1 VNDLKDRNQAEVINE
16 KVFYLVAGES
26 SGDILGAG
34 LIKELKRRYSAAE
47 FYGIGGPLMIAAGLN
62 SFYPMERLSVM
73 GIAPIIARLPELLAM
88 RRRFTKTIVEH
99 HADCFIGIDAPV
111 FNTQLEY
118 NLKQKG
124 ITTVHYVSP
133 SVWAWRENRIY
144 KIVKSVS
151 LMICLF
157 PFELEIYKKHRL
169 PAVCVGHPLAD
180 EIPLQTNKE
189 QARAHLGLPIDKKVL
204 AILPGSRGSEM
215 KFLLE
220 PFIKTAQNLAERFPD
235 LNFVI
240 PCANLK
246 RRKQIE
252 NYFELN
258 EIELNV
264 KLFDGNSRKVMQAA
278 DYVLLA
284 SGTATLEAMLLKK
297 PMLVAYKV
305 SSFSY
310 WVYDKLLKVRNF
322 ALPNLL
328 ANKKLVKEL
337 MQENCTV
344 SKLTD
349 EMKRLIDGGTNQQI
363 VGEYNLLH
371 NALRQGGSEKAA
383 QAIADLLESPEA
395 GNKKQ

>member
-1 VNDLKDRNQAEVINE
+1 VKDLDQNHSHTSQER

-34 LIKELKRRYSAAE
+34 LINQLKKHYPCAE
-47 FYGIGGPLMIAAGLN
+47 FYGIGGELMLVAGLN
-62 SFYPMERLSVM
+62 SFYPMDRLSVM
-73 GIAPIIARLPELLAM
+73 GIVPIIARLPELLTM
-88 RRRFTKTIVEH
+88 RHRLIKKIVNH
-99 HADCFIGIDAPV
+99 QADCFIGIDAPV

-118 NLKQKG
+118 KLKQKG

-157 PFELEIYKKHRL
+157 PFELAIYKKHQL
-169 PAVCVGHPLAD
+169 PAVCIGHPLAD
-180 EIPLQTNKE
+180 EIPLQVNSDE
-189 QARAHLGLPIDKKVL
+189 ARGQLDLPMDKKIL

-215 KFLLE
+215 KFLLQ
-220 PFIKTAQNLAERFPD
+220 PFIETAQNLAKKFTG
-235 LNFVI
+235 LSFVI

-246 RRKQIE
+246 RRKQVE
-252 NYFELN
+252 DFFAQN
-258 EIELNV
+258 EIELDI
-264 KLFDGNSRKVMQAA
+264 KLFDGDSRKIMQAA
-278 DYVLLA
+278 DFVLLA

-310 WVYDKLLKVRNF
+310 WIYDKFLKIRNF
-322 ALPNLL
+322 SLPNLL

-344 SKLTD
+344 ENLTQA
-349 EMKRLIDGGTNQQI
+349 LIQLIENGSNEKIINEFD
-363 VGEYNLLH
+363 LLH
-371 NALRQGGSEKAA
+371 QNLRQGGSEKAA
-383 QAIADLLESPEA
+383 QAITNLLENSHH
-395 GNKKQ
+395 G